1 MKQGFIKEKTLTYKT
16 KTSENYLS
24 LKKVWIIAK
33 EQKSTLSQGLLE
45 GARAMNLKIL
55 QWELLKLVKRM
66 GKDLSLYRIWFWAW
80 CT

>member
-16 KTSENYLS
+16 KTSENYLP

-55 QWELLKLVKRM
+55 Q
-66 GKDLSLYRIWFWAW
+66 
-80 CT
+80 